1 MVAYELYWRNNKG
14 EEHLIGILP
23 EKRKNPARITKKSV
37 LKWGKMVLGD
47 GQNANLNSVYFERVK
62 L

>member
-1 MVAYELYWRNNKG
+1 MVAYELYWRNNQG

-23 EKRKNPARITKKSV
+23 EKRKNPARITKQSV
-37 LKWGKMVLGD
+37 IKWGQMVLRD